1 MPLYRASLQ
10 TMGAFVLLA
19 VALACGGSKGGGSP
33 APTTVT
39 LSGTVTYERVPL
51 VKDAQGVPTGLADA
65 SIATNLVNLP
75 ARGVLVR
82 AYQQIDQTQPDGT
95 KTPVWIVA
103 TKGTTDG
110 AGLYSLTIAKDRPTM
125 VEVLS
130 TFNGGGASIHLIAE
144 PAGINSPTAALDRLQ
159 YAMRK
164 AADGTAPAGVNT
176 PGSMIT
182 ANATVDFTIR
192 LNDTWWLADT
202 AYNLSNGD
210 ASLVSQ
216 AVLETSIPGRTAGL
230 GSGSRIL
237 GIGDTI
243 YTFVN
248 IYGSPTPSS
257 TLDLH
262 YWLGRSEPRGSYIE
276 YDRSL
281 FPQAFDTSIG
291 AFRYSGSLSAG
302 PANDDAW
309 DEGVILPLLAR
320 NLLYA
325 GNGSRTFSVPLNA
338 LFPSGAALADLSPD
352 MARIE
357 GLADAMAANLL
368 KSPYLADTQG
378 TALAAPV
385 RDIRDISGLT
395 SAQLTPYSAPALR
408 AFAWELILKAN
419 SLPTP
424 GAAADWATLNSLAAA
439 RFFMAPTGLTNAA
452 TDTTARDIEPL
463 NIYSQLKRL
472 SEAKSTAE
480 PVDLA
485 AVFTE
490 AALTPL
496 AAPFGLTWPR
506 PAAGAYA
513 SFVADWGTDPT
524 GPFPPVTLSMAK
536 ASQVNM
542 PYASAPGVVSYQL
555 AYPNLS
561 EGEVFYA
568 GFSLN
573 ADKRSVLSATITPAL
588 PAGAQIDV
596 DLPRMART
604 FSFTGPGGSTATI
617 VIPVSAAAPVYHP
630 VRLRLKSPTA
640 LQPDVTVTL
649 TLTPSL

>member
-10 TMGAFVLLA
+10 TLGAVVLLV
-19 VALACGGSKGGGSP
+19 VALACGGSTGGGST

-39 LSGTVTYERVPL
+39 VSGTVTYQRVPL

-65 SIATNLVNLP
+65 SVAANLVSLP
-75 ARGVLVR
+75 ARGVMVR
-82 AYQQIDQTQPDGT
+82 IYQQIDQTQPDGT
-95 KTPVWIVA
+95 KTPVWLAA
-103 TKGTTDG
+103 TSGVTDST
-110 AGLYSLTIAKDRPTM
+110 GLYSLTLTKDRLTM

-130 TFNGGGASIHLIAE
+130 TFNGGGANIHLIAE

-182 ANATVDFTIR
+182 ANATVDFAAG

-202 AYNLSNGD
+202 AYNLSNSD
-210 ASLVSQ
+210 ASLVRQ
-216 AVLETSIPGRTAGL
+216 AVLETSLSGRTAGL
-230 GSGSRIL
+230 GSGSRVL

-243 YTFVN
+243 ASFVAT
-248 IYGSPTPSS
+248 YGSATPGSP
-257 TLDLH
+257 LDLH
-262 YWLGRSEPRGSYIE
+262 YWPGRSEPRGSFIE

-281 FPQAFDTSIG
+281 FPKAFDTSIG
-291 AFRYSGSLSAG
+291 GFRYFGSLRGG
-302 PANDDAW
+302 PTNDDAW
-309 DEGVILPLLAR
+309 DEGVIMPLLAR
-320 NLLYA
+320 NVLFA
-325 GNGSRTFSVPLNA
+325 GNSGRTFSVPLNA
-338 LFPSGAALADLSPD
+338 LFPPGVALTDLSPD

-357 GLADAMAANLL
+357 GLAEAMAANVL
-368 KSPYLADTQG
+368 KSPYLADTQS
-378 TALAAPV
+378 TAPVVQV
-385 RDIRDISGLT
+385 RDIRDISSL
-395 SAQLTPYSAPALR
+395 SAAQKTPYSAPALR

-424 GAAADWATLNSLAAA
+424 GAATDWATINPLAAA
-439 RFFMAPTGLTNAA
+439 RFFLAPTSMTNGA
-452 TDTTARDIEPL
+452 TDTTARDTEPL

-472 SEAKSTAE
+472 SEAKITAE

-485 AVFTE
+485 AVFTD
-490 AALTPL
+490 AVLTPL
-496 AAPFGLTWPR
+496 AGPFGVTWPR
-506 PAAGAYA
+506 PTTGALA

-524 GPFPPVTLSMAK
+524 GPFPAVALSMAK
-536 ASQVNM
+536 ALQVN
-542 PYASAPGVVSYQL
+542 GT
-555 AYPNLS
+555 YPNLS
-561 EGEVFYA
+561 QGEVFYT

-573 ADKRSVLSATITPAL
+573 ADKRYVLSATITPAL

-596 DLPRMART
+596 DLPRMTRT
-604 FSFTGPGGSTATI
+604 FSFTGSGGPTEAIFLPVNTI
-617 VIPVSAAAPVYHP
+617 APYYHP

-649 TLTPSL
+649 TFTPSL

>member
-10 TMGAFVLLA
+10 TLGAFVLLA

-39 LSGTVTYERVPL
+39 LSGTVTYKRVPL

-65 SIATNLVNLP
+65 SVAANLVSLP
-75 ARGVLVR
+75 ARGVMVR
-82 AYQQIDQTQPDGT
+82 VYQQIDQTKPDGT
-95 KTPVWIVA
+95 KTPVWIAA
-103 TKGTTDG
+103 TSGATDST
-110 AGLYSLTIAKDRPTM
+110 GLYSLTITKDRPTM

-182 ANATVDFTIR
+182 ANATVDFAIG

-210 ASLVSQ
+210 ASLVTQ
-216 AVLETSIPGRTAGL
+216 AVLETSISGRTAGL

-243 YTFVN
+243 YTFVSS
-248 IYGSPTPSS
+248 YGSATPGA

-262 YWLGRSEPRGSYIE
+262 YWPGRTETRRSYIE

-281 FPQAFDTSIG
+281 FPQAFDTSTG
-291 AFRYSGSLSAG
+291 GFRYFGSLSAG
-302 PANDDAW
+302 PTNDDAW

-320 NLLYA
+320 NVLYA
-325 GNGSRTFSVPLNA
+325 GNSGRTFSVPQNA
-338 LFPSGAALADLSPD
+338 LFPSATALTDLSPD

-357 GLADAMAANLL
+357 GLAEAMAANVL

-378 TALAAPV
+378 TTLAATV

-395 SAQLTPYSAPALR
+395 SAQMTPYSAPALR
-408 AFAWELILKAN
+408 AFAWEIILKAN

-472 SEAKSTAE
+472 SEAKTTAE

-485 AVFTE
+485 AVFTD
-490 AALTPL
+490 AALKPL
-496 AAPFGLTWPR
+496 AGPFGITWPR
-506 PAAGAYA
+506 PTAGAYA
-513 SFVADWGTDPT
+513 SFVADWGADPT
-524 GPFPPVTLSMAK
+524 GTFPAVALSMAK
-536 ASQVNM
+536 AVQVN
-542 PYASAPGVVSYQL
+542 GT
-555 AYPNLS
+555 YPNVS
-561 EGEVFYA
+561 QGEVFYA

-604 FSFTGPGGSTATI
+604 FSFTGPGGSTAPI
-617 VIPVSAAAPVYHP
+617 VIPVSATAPYYHP
-630 VRLRLKSPTA
+630 VRIRLKSPTA

-649 TLTPSL
+649 TLTPTL